1 MAEEKKNETIE
12 TITKAYEEKIVE
24 LQKQHQN
31 EIKIVKEDA
40 EKEKQVA
47 IQEIEEQHKKEL
59 ADFILGRKQIEEL
72 EKDNKEKEKNEEKSF
87 FDQAVERTKEKLSKG
102 V

>member
-1 MAEEKKNETIE
+1 MIMAKEETIE
-12 TITKAYEEKIVE
+12 TITRAYEEKIVE
-24 LQKQHQN
+24 LNSQHEK
-31 EIKIVKEDA
+31 EINLVKENA

-47 IQEIEEQHKKEL
+47 IQEIEEKHRKEL

-72 EKDNKEKEKNEEKSF
+72 EKETKKQEENDEKSF
-87 FDQAVERTKEKLSKG
+87 FDKAVERTKEKVLKG